1 MKALIL
7 SVGNEVLSGKTIN
20 TNASFIAIELGKIG
34 IDVVKVVTI
43 GDNKEMLISEVK
55 AFKSSDIDVLVSTG
69 GLGPTH
75 DDFTKEV
82 LYETIGLELVQREEP
97 LELLNNYFKGNFTE
111 CNLNKHLLDNM
122 FVLNCTQ

>member
-20 TNASFIAIELGKIG
+20 TNASFIAIELEKIG
-34 IDVVKVVTI
+34 VDVVKVVTI
-43 GDNKEMLISEVK
+43 GDNKEMLISEID
-55 AFKSSDIDVLVSTG
+55 AFKSSDVDILISTG

-82 LYETIGLELVQREEP
+82 LYEAIGLKLVQRKEP
-97 LELLNNYFKGNFTE
+97 LDLLNKYFNAST
-111 CNLNKHLLDNM
+111 LLEIPNSS
-122 FVLNCTQ
+122 